1 MHFDEHL
8 TTRLRDAGKPMLLFW
23 RMFATYGIVVLFACG
38 VLMIFSGRVPWYSLL
53 LPVALTHAITLG
65 LQLIIRRPRPAIA
78 HSAIAMWFRTPS
90 FPSAHSAGSMAFAV
104 ATSAVFL
111 DGSTFGVWAS
121 VSVFVLA
128 LLIGISRI
136 MVGVHYVTDVL
147 VGCIFGIV
155 VSWIFLS
162 VATSSV
168 M

>member
-8 TTRLRDAGKPMLLFW
+8 TTRLRDAGKPMLRWW
-23 RMFATYGIVVLFACG
+23 RLMATYGIVVLFVFG
-38 VLMIFSGRVPWYSLL
+38 VALICSGRVPWYSLM
-53 LPVALTHAITLG
+53 LPVALTHAVTLG
-65 LQLIIRRPRPAIA
+65 LQYVIRRPRPAIA

-104 ATSAVFL
+104 ATSAIVL
-111 DGSTFGVWAS
+111 DGSTFGIWAS
-121 VSVFVLA
+121 VSVFAFA

-162 VATSSV
+162 VVS
-168 M
+168 